1 MNGAYHRQ
9 KGSANKEMKTVLKEA
24 HRLGWT
30 VARWRKHC
38 QLTHPDFP
46 HERPFT
52 VPGSPKDPTRT
63 RKQLIKRLHAYPYK
77 TTH

>member
-46 HERPFT
+46 HERTRPG
-52 VPGSPKDPTRT
+52 PGSS
-63 RKQLIKRLHAYPYK
+63 
-77 TTH
+77 